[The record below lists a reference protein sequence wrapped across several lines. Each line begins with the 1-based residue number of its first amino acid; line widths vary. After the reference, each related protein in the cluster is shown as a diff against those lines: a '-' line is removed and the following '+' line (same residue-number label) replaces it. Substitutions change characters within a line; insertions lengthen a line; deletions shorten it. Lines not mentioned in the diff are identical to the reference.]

1 MTCEAETLPLCR
13 HSPESRRRASF
24 CNTQCAAF
32 LKQDVQT
39 FRGQILGRNPLGP
52 FDEHKS
58 GFRIQ
63 RLVHFIGQCALRA
76 VQITMDDGGRRG
88 IAVAQGKARAGDFRI
103 LPSGQRFDEAAC
115 ERGLA

>member
-1 MTCEAETLPLCR
+1 MRRLPIGGQR
-13 HSPESRRRASF
+13 YQPVIFAD
-24 CNTQCAAF
+24 

-52 FDEHKS
+52 FDEHQS